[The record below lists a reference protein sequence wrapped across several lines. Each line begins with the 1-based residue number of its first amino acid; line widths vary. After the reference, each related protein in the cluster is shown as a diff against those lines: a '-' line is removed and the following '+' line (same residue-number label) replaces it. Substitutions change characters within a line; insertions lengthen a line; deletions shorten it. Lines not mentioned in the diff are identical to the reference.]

1 MEANPQNSLRIWV
14 DGGRGRQ
21 AALAEKLGM
30 KPSVVSSW
38 LSGRRPVPVAHAA
51 AIEIL
56 KAGAVTRREM
66 FPNDWRRIWPELA
79 DSNPNQPASLANQ
92 AQAAIK
98 TVAQEVAH
106 G

>member
-56 KAGAVTRREM
+56 TAGAVTRREM

-79 DSNPNQPASLANQ
+79 DSNQNQLAAPANQ

-98 TVAQEVAH
+98 DIAKVGANA
-106 G
+106 

>member
-56 KAGAVTRREM
+56 TAGAVTRREM

-79 DSNPNQPASLANQ
+79 DSNQLAAPANQ

-98 TVAQEVAH
+98 DIAKGDAH
-106 G
+106 A